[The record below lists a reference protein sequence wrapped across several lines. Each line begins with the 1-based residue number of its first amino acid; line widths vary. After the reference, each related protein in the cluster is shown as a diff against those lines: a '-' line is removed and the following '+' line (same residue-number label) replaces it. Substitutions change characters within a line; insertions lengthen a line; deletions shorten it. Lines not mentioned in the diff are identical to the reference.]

1 MYNTQGMTLMECV
14 RLHKKLSK
22 EYRCMTREQ
31 RENTQRGRDLYKQ
44 IVQLVDSIKKQEL
57 EVGMRYDMVDMK
69 HYLDCLHQH
78 KNRSW
83 IASFVDCVFT
93 FAKLIIGKMFCKIK

>member
-1 MYNTQGMTLMECV
+1 MREE
-14 RLHKKLSK
+14 LSK

-57 EVGMRYDMVDMK
+57 EVGMRYDMVDMS
-69 HYLDCLHQH
+69 HYLDCLRTH
-78 KNRSW
+78 KNKSC
-83 IASFVDCVFT
+83 IASFFVCVCT
-93 FAKLIIGKMFCKIK
+93 FAKLIIGRMFCKKV

>member
-1 MYNTQGMTLMECV
+1 MYIKDMTLMECV
-14 RLHKKLSK
+14 RLREELSK

-31 RENTQRGRDLYKQ
+31 QENTQRGRYLYKQ

-78 KNRSW
+78 KKRSW
-83 IASFVDCVFT
+83 IAYFVDCVFT
-93 FAKLIIGKMFCKIK
+93 FANLIIKRIFCKTK

>member
-1 MYNTQGMTLMECV
+1 MNIQDMTLMECV
-14 RLHKKLSK
+14 RLRGKLAK
-22 EYRCMTREQ
+22 EYRCMTSEQ

-57 EVGMRYDMVDMK
+57 EVCMRYDMVDMK

-93 FAKLIIGKMFCKIK
+93 FAKLIIWKMFCKTK

>member
-1 MYNTQGMTLMECV
+1 MNIQDMTFTECV
-14 RLHKKLSK
+14 YLREELAK

-31 RENTQRGRDLYKQ
+31 RENTERGRDLYKQ

-57 EVGMRYDMVDMK
+57 EVGVRYDMVDMA
-69 HYLDCLHQH
+69 HYLDCLHEH
-78 KNRSW
+78 KNRSC

-93 FAKLIIGKMFCKIK
+93 FAKLIIGRMFCKTK

>member
-1 MYNTQGMTLMECV
+1 MTFTECV
-14 RLHKKLSK
+14 RLREELSK

-31 RENTQRGRDLYKQ
+31 QENTQRGRDLYKQ

-69 HYLDCLHQH
+69 HYLDCLHR
-78 KNRSW
+78 KNNRSW
-83 IASFVDCVFT
+83 IVSFVDCVFT
-93 FAKLIIGKMFCKIK
+93 FAKLIIKRIFCKTE

>member
-1 MYNTQGMTLMECV
+1 MTLMECV
-14 RLHKKLSK
+14 RLREKLSK

-57 EVGMRYDMVDMK
+57 EVCMRYDMVDMK

-78 KNRSW
+78 KKRLW
-83 IASFVDCVFT
+83 IASFVDYIFA
-93 FAKLIIGKMFCKIK
+93 FAKLIIGRMFCKTK

>member
-14 RLHKKLSK
+14 RLHEKLSK

-57 EVGMRYDMVDMK
+57 EVGMRYYMVDMK